1 MLTRVVCLPKRAK
14 QARSRRGA
22 DQPSILLFPEVW
34 PCGMRALVC
43 SIDVDSVDQIPVRLL
58 HILEAD
64 IAQDAG
70 IVDEDIDAAEGVDGC
85 LDDGFPVLDRVVVGD
100 RFAACG
106 ADGVDDF
113 VCRLRAGVS
122 WCSFIV
128 SEACE
133 TRGMPQC
140 GKHQDRASV
149 WYTHGKLWY
158 DNA

>member
-85 LDDGFPVLDRVVVGD
+85 LDDGFSVLDRVVVGD

-113 VCRLRAGVS
+113 VCRLRLVLAGAHSSYLKHVRPEVCHNAAS
-122 WCSFIV
+122 IKTV
-128 SEACE
+128 QAC
-133 TRGMPQC
+133 GIHM
-140 GKHQDRASV
+140 ASSG
-149 WYTHGKLWY
+149 TT
-158 DNA
+158 